1 MCLPDARAATQDRP
15 YTLESPNLVIGSDG
29 NMIRLLAVIE
39 RDLKKFRRNPVVLG
53 MSILMPII
61 YLLIL
66 GNSFQG
72 KLTSL
77 PVAVVNHDTGP
88 FAKRVVENLTAI
100 AAGPQTFRLVIMQ
113 DDNKAVEGVRNG
125 RYKAALIIPED
136 FDTRVT
142 LKGRPEV
149 GLFLDNTDGISAE
162 TIRNLVSAALGPIHD
177 EYVPIRE
184 KTTGVL
190 IRDVNLYP
198 KVDYYQSLVPGVV
211 IMAIFL
217 GTLTTG
223 AFNLVMDRFMGIDES
238 YLLTPLSKSHIV
250 AGLIISGLS
259 ITTVIA
265 TLIFV
270 VSVLI
275 TGIPLSRGVHQCV
288 SLFIIIVLTTLCL
301 LSLMFLI
308 LGRVGHPRIVGILSG
323 FLNVILFFPSGAV
336 YPVASFPG
344 WLRSFAKINPEAY
357 AVDAL
362 KSVLFKNAGL
372 ATISGD
378 IAFLALFTAIMMT
391 LSIITFKRTL

>member
-1 MCLPDARAATQDRP
+1 
-15 YTLESPNLVIGSDG
+15 
-29 NMIRLLAVIE
+29 MIRLLAVIE
-39 RDLKKFRRNPVVLG
+39 RDLKKFRRNPVVLA

-77 PVAVVNHDTGP
+77 PVAVVSHDTGP
-88 FAKRVVENLTAI
+88 FAKRVVENLRAI
-100 AAGPQTFRLVIMQ
+100 AAGPATFRLIIVS
-113 DDNKAVEGVRNG
+113 DDNEAVQGVRQG
-125 RYKAALIIPED
+125 RYKAALVIPKD
-136 FDTRVT
+136 FDKRVT
-142 LKGRPEV
+142 MNGRPDV
-149 GLFLDNTDGISAE
+149 GLFLDNTDGISSE
-162 TIRNLVSAALGPIHD
+162 TIRNLVNAALGPIHS

-184 KTTGVL
+184 KTDEVL
-190 IRDVNLYP
+190 LRDIDLYP

-223 AFNLVMDRFMGIDES
+223 AFNLVMDRFMGMDES

-250 AGLIISGLS
+250 SGLIISGLS
-259 ITTVIA
+259 ITTLIA
-265 TLIFV
+265 SLIFV
-270 VSVLI
+270 ASILI
-275 TGIPLSRGVHQCV
+275 TGIPLSRGLHQCL
-288 SLFIIIVLTTLCL
+288 SLFVIIVLTTLCL

-323 FLNVILFFPSGAV
+323 FLNVILFFPSGAI

-344 WLRSFAKINPEAY
+344 WLKSFARVNPEAY

-362 KSVLFKNAGL
+362 KSVLFKNAGFS
-372 ATISGD
+372 TISGD
-378 IAFLALFTAIMMT
+378 LAFLAAFTVIMMT
-391 LSIITFKRTL
+391 LSIATFKRTL